1 MTKSEVVAIRQRR
14 SFLSDQ
20 LESVQDRREDLVREL
35 RKSPEGVAR
44 TGLEARIELLDKR
57 ILQLEQDID
66 IAGKAI
72 ANSPL
77 ALQSSEAEQERAL
90 PPGALSSSQIT
101 GISIVGMLAVGM
113 PLAIAAARVMLRRAS
128 VPKPSPQVLESAARL
143 ERMEQAIDAVAV
155 EVERISEGQRFVTQL
170 MAGKQAEPPLL
181 VERTLEAR

>member
-35 RKSPEGVAR
+35 RRSPEGVAR
-44 TGLEARIELLDKR
+44 SGLEERIQLLDKR

-90 PPGALSSSQIT
+90 PPGALSSDQIT

-128 VPKPSPQVLESAARL
+128 VPKPSSQVLESAARL

-170 MAGKQAEPPLL
+170 MAGKQAEQPLL
-181 VERTLEAR
+181 VERKLDAR